1 MKTKTKLKRVVAVLL
16 AAITCLSVT
25 ACSTPKNIDEKWG
38 LTLEDYENAIFLDSE
53 TELKDGTR
61 TVTLTSEESELKSNI
76 SKDKVCITALPL
88 SEEDLLSYSTEESDS
103 SSSTDEADD
112 TEVVSKEK
120 FIDDFT
126 LEQKDNKTLVLS
138 FKEEEYDGACVYMYF
153 VHKDCVEDKVYAIG
167 SDYIDP
173 VFAG

>member
-1 MKTKTKLKRVVAVLL
+1 MKAKTKFKRIVAVIL
-16 AAITCLSVT
+16 AALTCLSVT

-61 TVTLTSEESELKSNI
+61 TVTLTSEKSELKSDI

-88 SEEDLLSYSTEESDS
+88 AEEDLLSYSTEESDS
-103 SSSTDEADD
+103 LSSMDETDD
-112 TEVVSKEK
+112 TGVASKEK

-126 LEQKDNKTLVLS
+126 LEQKDNKTLG
-138 FKEEEYDGACVYMYF
+138 K
-153 VHKDCVEDKVYAIG
+153 H
-167 SDYIDP
+167 
-173 VFAG
+173 

>member
-1 MKTKTKLKRVVAVLL
+1 MKKFKSIIAVILL
-16 AAITCLSVT
+16 TLISLNITS
-25 ACSTPKNIDEKWG
+25 CSTKPSNIDELWG
-38 LTLEDYENAIFLDSE
+38 LTLEDYEKAIFLDSE

-88 SEEDLLSYSTEESDS
+88 AEEDLLSYSTEESDS

-138 FKEEEYDGACVYMYF
+138 FK
-153 VHKDCVEDKVYAIG
+153 
-167 SDYIDP
+167 
-173 VFAG
+173 

>member
-1 MKTKTKLKRVVAVLL
+1 MKKFKSIIAVILL
-16 AAITCLSVT
+16 TLISLNITS
-25 ACSTPKNIDEKWG
+25 CSTKPSNIDELWG
-38 LTLEDYENAIFLDSE
+38 LTLEDYEKAIFLDSE

-61 TVTLTSEESELKSNI
+61 TVTLTSEKSELKSDI

-126 LEQKDNKTLVLS
+126 
-138 FKEEEYDGACVYMYF
+138 
-153 VHKDCVEDKVYAIG
+153 
-167 SDYIDP
+167 
-173 VFAG
+173 